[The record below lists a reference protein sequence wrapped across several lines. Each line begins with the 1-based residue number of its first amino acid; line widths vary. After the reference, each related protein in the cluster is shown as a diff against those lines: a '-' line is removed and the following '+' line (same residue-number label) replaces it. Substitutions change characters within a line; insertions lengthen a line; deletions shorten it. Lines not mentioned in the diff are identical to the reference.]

1 MILKTYQNYLLNIF
15 FRKIFFISFIF
26 FLISFIL
33 NLFEEISFFKNI
45 DKSFLFIIFLTLIN
59 TPSIL
64 FEIFPFIFLI
74 STQFFFKELI
84 EKNELEILKYKGIDN
99 FSIIKL
105 IFFTSFLTGILIVII
120 FYNLSAKLKFTYL
133 ELKNVYAK
141 DNKYLAVITENGLWI
156 KDKFNNK
163 ISIINASK
171 LDENYLLDTSIVE
184 FDKNFDL
191 IRVIEAEK
199 IDISKNN
206 WILFNPSISENNNTT
221 KIEGEFDFFSNFN
234 KEKINSLFENLNS
247 LDLTQIYELFRD
259 YDQLGYSTL
268 EIKSHSYKLLTFP
281 AYISIISL
289 LSLIIMF
296 NIKRNKPL
304 IFHIILGILIS
315 VIIYYIYYLINLL
328 GINGN
333 MPINVSAILPL
344 VILSLFIGVG
354 LVRINEK

>member
-15 FRKIFFISFIF
+15 FRKILFISFIF

-163 ISIINASK
+163 ISIINANK

-221 KIEGEFDFFSNFN
+221 KIEGEYDFFSNFN

-328 GINGN
+328 GINGKI
-333 MPINVSAILPL
+333 PINVSAILPL
-344 VILSLFIGVG
+344 VIFSLFIGVG

>member
-15 FRKIFFISFIF
+15 FRKILFISFIF

-163 ISIINASK
+163 ISIINANK

-191 IRVIEAEK
+191 IRVIEAKK

-206 WILFNPSISENNNTT
+206 WILFNPSISQNNNTT
-221 KIEGEFDFFSNFN
+221 KIEGEYDFFSNFN

>member
-1 MILKTYQNYLLNIF
+1 MIFKTYQNYLIRIF
-15 FRKIFFISFIF
+15 SKKFFFISFIF

-45 DKSFLFIIFLTLIN
+45 DKSFLFLILLTLIN
-59 TPSIL
+59 TPSVL

-74 STQFFFKELI
+74 STQFFFIELI

-99 FSIIKL
+99 LSIIRL
-105 IFFTSFLTGILIVII
+105 ILFLSLFFGILIVLV

-133 ELKNVYAK
+133 ELKNIYAK

-156 KDKFNNK
+156 KDKFNGK
-163 ISIINASK
+163 ISIINSDR
-171 LDENYLLDTSIVE
+171 LEENYLLNTSIVE
-184 FDKNFDL
+184 FDSNFDL
-191 IRVIEAEK
+191 IRVIESKK
-199 IDISKNN
+199 IDITNNN
-206 WILFNPSISENNNTT
+206 WKILNPSISKDNDTL
-221 KIEGEFDFFSNFN
+221 KIDGELDFFSNFN

-247 LDLTQIYELFRD
+247 LDLVQIYELYRD

-268 EIKSHSYKLLTFP
+268 EIKSHSYKLLIYP
-281 AYISIISL
+281 VYISIISL

-315 VIIYYIYYLINLL
+315 VIIYYVYYLINLL
-328 GINGN
+328 GINGKI
-333 MPINVSAILPL
+333 PINVSTILPL

>member
-1 MILKTYQNYLLNIF
+1 MIFKTYQNYLIKIF
-15 FRKIFFISFIF
+15 FQKIFFISIIF

-33 NLFEEISFFKNI
+33 NLFEEIAFFKNI
-45 DKSFLFIIFLTLIN
+45 DKSFLFIILLTFIN

-84 EKNELEILKYKGIDN
+84 EKNELEILKFKGIDN

-105 IFFTSFLTGILIVII
+105 IFFTSVFTGILIVLI
-120 FYNLSAKLKFTYL
+120 FYNISAKLKFTYL
-133 ELKNVYAK
+133 ELKNVYAE

-156 KDKFNNK
+156 KDKFNDK
-163 ISIINASK
+163 ISIINSNK
-171 LDENYLLDTSIVE
+171 LDKNYLFNTSIVE

-191 IRVIEAEK
+191 IRVIEAKK
-199 IDISKNN
+199 IDITNNN
-206 WILFNPSISENNNTT
+206 WVIFNPSISKDNRTS
-221 KIEGEFDFFSNFN
+221 KIDGELDFFSNFN

-247 LDLTQIYELFRD
+247 LNLAQIYGLYRD

-268 EIKSHSYKLLTFP
+268 EIKSHSYKLLTYP
-281 AYISIISL
+281 VYISIISL

-315 VIIYYIYYLINLL
+315 VIIYYVYYLINLL
-328 GINGN
+328 GINGK
-333 MPINVSAILPL
+333 MPINISAILPL
-344 VILSLFIGVG
+344 VILSLFIGIG

>member
-1 MILKTYQNYLLNIF
+1 MILKTYQNYLIRIF
-15 FRKIFFISFIF
+15 FQKIIFISFIF

-33 NLFEEISFFKNI
+33 NLFEEISFFKDI
-45 DKSFLFIIFLTLIN
+45 DKSFFFIILLTLIN

-74 STQFFFKELI
+74 STQFFFIELV

-105 IFFTSFLTGILIVII
+105 IFFISFIIGILIIFV

-133 ELKNVYAK
+133 ELKNVYAE

-163 ISIINASK
+163 ISIINSKK
-171 LDENYLLDTSIVE
+171 LDQNYLLDTSIVE
-184 FDKNFDL
+184 FDDNFNL
-191 IRVIEAEK
+191 IRVIESK
-199 IDISKNN
+199 RIDITKNN
-206 WILFNPSISENNNTT
+206 WILFNPTISKDNKSTN
-221 KIEGEFDFFSNFN
+221 IEGEFDFFSNFN

-247 LDLTQIYELFRD
+247 LNLAQIYGLYKD
-259 YDQLGYSTL
+259 YNQLGYSTL
-268 EIKSHSYKLLTFP
+268 EIKSHSYKLLTYP
-281 AYISIISL
+281 AYVSIISL

-315 VIIYYIYYLINLL
+315 VVIYYVYYLINLL
-328 GINGN
+328 GINGK

>member
-1 MILKTYQNYLLNIF
+1 MIFKTYQNYLI
-15 FRKIFFISFIF
+15 KIFLQKVILISFIF

-45 DKSFLFIIFLTLIN
+45 DKSFLFIILLTFMN

-84 EKNELEILKYKGIDN
+84 ERNELEILKYKGIDN
-99 FSIIKL
+99 FSIIRL
-105 IFFTSFLTGILIVII
+105 IFLTSFITGVLIILI

-133 ELKNVYAK
+133 ELKNVYAE

-156 KDKFNNK
+156 KDKFNEK
-163 ISIINASK
+163 ISIINSSK
-171 LDENYLLDTSIVE
+171 LDQNYLFDTSIVE

-191 IRVIEAEK
+191 IRIIEAKK
-199 IDISKNN
+199 IDITRNN
-206 WILFNPSISENNNTT
+206 WVIFNPTISKDNKTL
-221 KIEGEFDFFSNFN
+221 KMEGEFDFFSNFN

-247 LDLTQIYELFRD
+247 LNLTQIYSLYRD

-268 EIKSHSYKLLTFP
+268 EIKSHSYKLFTYP

-333 MPINVSAILPL
+333 MPINISSILPL
-344 VILSLFIGVG
+344 IILSLFIGVG